1 MNIRVEWD
9 DRKNEINRRKHG
21 ISFETAAYVFL
32 DEYRLEDVD
41 EAHSTDELRYITIGR
56 VHSVIFVVYTQRREA
71 SRLISARMATP
82 LERRAYYGQF
92 DHS

>member
-56 VHSVIFVVYTQRREA
+56 VHSVIFVV
-71 SRLISARMATP
+71 
-82 LERRAYYGQF
+82 
-92 DHS
+92 